1 MRNFLLISVL
11 LHAVAA
17 LLLQQAGTYR
27 NELPLPGQTIA
38 LTLQTFSEPARSPQT
53 TPAAPQET
61 IRVQQAPAPA
71 AGKSGMPVQ
80 DYTENAAAENAVIE
94 EKITQPAQDRIEN
107 TQVENESDRE
117 TVAQAAQDNPG
128 KRDTLNSL
136 RAAVYSA
143 LQARFTYPRRARVQG
158 WEGTVTVSLRIMPDG
173 HLSEIRLA
181 DSSGV
186 PLLDRAALRS
196 LASISVPQV
205 VAWLDG
211 REIDMLIPVEYR
223 LTDS

>member
-1 MRNFLLISVL
+1 MRRFLLISVF
-11 LHAVAA
+11 LHALAA
-17 LLLQQAGTYR
+17 LLLQHAITQR

-38 LTLQTFSEPARSPQT
+38 LTLQTFSEPVRSPQRS
-53 TPAAPQET
+53 PAAPQKT
-61 IRVQQAPAPA
+61 IQEQQTPAPV

-80 DYTENAAAENAVIE
+80 DYTDNADTENDAIA
-94 EKITQPAQDRIEN
+94 EKITQPVQERIEN
-107 TQVENESDRE
+107 TQGENDAYRE
-117 TVAQAAQDNPG
+117 TVTQAVQDIPDN
-128 KRDTLNSL
+128 RDTLESL

-143 LQARFTYPRRARVQG
+143 LQARFSYPRRARVRG
-158 WEGTVTVSLRIMPDG
+158 WEGTVVISLRIMPDG
-173 HLSEIRLA
+173 QLSDIRVA

-186 PLLDRAALRS
+186 PVLDRAALRS
-196 LASISVPQV
+196 LARIRVPQV